1 MMMATVVHVLL
12 FTSTYYD
19 HCHDH
24 RHRQDVSWFDLQEVA
39 ALPAEINDDLEPLGS
54 RDLRGDA
61 ERWWN
66 IEILGLK
73 NPSKIGIE
81 YDWTT
86 KDRDFSES
94 NSGIY
99 PAS

>member
-1 MMMATVVHVLL
+1 MMMMMMMMATVVHVLL

-54 RDLRGDA
+54 RDR
-61 ERWWN
+61 R
-66 IEILGLK
+66 
-73 NPSKIGIE
+73 IGIFQNQTLGFTRKANIDME
-81 YDWTT
+81 NTW
-86 KDRDFSES
+86 F
-94 NSGIY
+94 
-99 PAS
+99 P